1 MSHGPPPRII
11 MTTLKMLEP
20 FEESGNRNGHGPSWF
35 TTL

>member
-1 MSHGPPPRII
+1 